1 MRSAVILLCRAATAA
16 AFTCALLAVTHSR
29 ATPSAL
35 SHITE
40 ARAHAAQC
48 RYDDAVSILEG
59 ALPGARQELAERPRE
74 LAFFMDDLAKAL
86 AGSGALDDAVARA
99 NEAVSLIRGAPNAL
113 AIERAVLEGNRG
125 AALMR
130 AGRFAE
136 ADAAL
141 EAAEL
146 TARSQ
151 GQPDR
156 LIAIH
161 LLQIE
166 LGRHRNDL
174 EEALTLS
181 SATLRAARN
190 LDPRYETMAL
200 DALIQHAE
208 TLRASGDVRGSIEAL
223 ASVPAPVRTKP
234 EVLTV
239 LAASYADR
247 LDLANAARL
256 LREAEAQSVA
266 YGDCQPLLGASIAVA
281 TGNLHLMR
289 READLARQAFLK
301 ALEAYDSRGWAT
313 PHRRAA
319 VLHGLATAARFDG
332 DYDASERYFTEA
344 RTLFSQAYGPHAVQT
359 ARATSEHAL
368 MRVDRRDGPGAE
380 LLARESLGV
389 LTTQTAGTDRDQ
401 ANAYAALGLAL
412 SAQGDAAR
420 ALAAFQNSNALF
432 SRSTGPNSIDLAPSL
447 IEIGQTRL
455 DMGDLD
461 GARRP
466 LADAVRAYRSAG
478 ALTTIAAARA
488 HALLA
493 RAEWGVGADE
503 AALVNS
509 AEAVA
514 IVNSRLAVRAHAL
527 SSDELR
533 ELRQARTI
541 LESELQM
548 TVGRPT
554 AATPERAFLA
564 AQLALTSRT
573 GVALVRAADRMGSD
587 TSLAQL
593 LAQRDEL
600 LTRWSAA
607 DVQLGGSLAEEAASP
622 LRRALFLDL
631 AQVQTDLRALDA
643 RIAAEHQDFARL
655 SSMRPLSLREA
666 QALLRPS
673 EAMIVFVLGQQQ
685 SWAIVVRQAGASAH
699 ELQISNDEASRL
711 VGEMRTGLEID
722 TWRSASRPT
731 PFRTQSAFALYEK
744 LFRIMEPELAGKT
757 RLLIVVD
764 RAVSALPFGA
774 LLRSAPA
781 AAPRTPNAYRALDW
795 LGGGERALVVL
806 PSVSTLPALRA
817 VAGRSRG
824 DRAFLGIGAAQFGP
838 QRAGGSRGLGVRPL
852 PSGVRR
858 EDNPIAAVSSLP
870 ETRIELRTIADAF
883 GAPDSDLL
891 LGADASETRLGALA
905 LSRYR
910 VIGFA
915 THAVLSGEW
924 QARAEPGLLLT
935 PPASTTSADDGYLG
949 ASEIA
954 RWRLDADVAL
964 LSACNTAG
972 SDGAPDGE
980 GFSGLARAFLLA
992 GARGVIGTHWRVDSE
1007 AALVFSTSAMDAYA
1021 RGIEM
1026 PEAQAQAI
1034 ARLRDHRGYVWS
1046 AHPAFWAPFV
1056 YVGL

>member
-1 MRSAVILLCRAATAA
+1 M
-16 AFTCALLAVTHSR
+16 
-29 ATPSAL
+29 
-35 SHITE
+35 
-40 ARAHAAQC
+40 
-48 RYDDAVSILEG
+48 
-59 ALPGARQELAERPRE
+59 
-74 LAFFMDDLAKAL
+74 AKAL
-86 AGSGALDDAVARA
+86 AGAGALGNAIVHA
-99 NEAVSLIRGAPNAL
+99 NEAVALIRGAPNAQP
-113 AIERAVLEGNRG
+113 IERAVLEGNQG

-136 ADAAL
+136 ADTAL
-141 EAAEL
+141 HAAEI
-146 TARSQ
+146 TARAQ

-166 LGRHRNDL
+166 LDRHRNNL
-174 EEALTLS
+174 APALALS
-181 SATLRAARN
+181 SEALRAARD
-190 LDPRYETMAL
+190 LDPRYQGLAL
-200 DALIQHAE
+200 DALIQRAE
-208 TLRASGDVRGSIEAL
+208 TLRASGDALGSIESL
-223 ASVPAPVRTKP
+223 VSLPAPVRTRP

-239 LAASYADR
+239 LAASHADR

-266 YGDCQPLLGASIAVA
+266 SGDCQPLLGASIAVA
-281 TGNLHLMR
+281 AGNIHLMR
-289 READLARQAFLK
+289 READLARQAFLR
-301 ALEAYDSRGWAT
+301 ALDAYDSREWAT

-332 DYDASERYFTEA
+332 DYDASERYFAEA
-344 RTLFSQAYGPHAVQT
+344 RALFSQSYGPNAVQT

-368 MRVDRRDGPGAE
+368 MRVDRGDGAGAA

-389 LTTQTAGTDRDQ
+389 LTAQNIGTDRDR

-412 SAQGDAAR
+412 SAQGAAAD

-432 SRSTGPNSIDLAPSL
+432 SRSTGAASVDLAPGL
-447 IEIGQTRL
+447 IEIGHSRL
-455 DMGDLD
+455 NMGDFD
-461 GARRP
+461 GARSP
-466 LADAVRAYRSAG
+466 LAEALRAYRSAG

-493 RAEWGVGADE
+493 RAEWGAGAHE

-527 SSDELR
+527 SSDEQR

-548 TVGRPT
+548 SIGRLT

-573 GVALVRAADRMGSD
+573 GVALVRAADRMGGD
-587 TSLAQL
+587 ASLAQL

-600 LTRWSAA
+600 LAQWSAA
-607 DVQLGGSLAEEAASP
+607 DVRLGGSLTDGDASP
-622 LRRALFLDL
+622 VRRALFLDL
-631 AQVQTDLRALDA
+631 AQVEADLRALDA
-643 RIAAEHQDFARL
+643 RIAAEHRDFARL

-673 EAMIVFVLGQQQ
+673 EAMIVFILGQHQ
-685 SWAIVVRQAGASAH
+685 SWAIVVRHAGASAH

-711 VGEMRTGLEID
+711 ISDMRTGLEID
-722 TWRSASRPT
+722 TWRSSSRPT

-744 LFRIMEPELAGKT
+744 LFRIIEPELAGKT

-781 AAPRTPNAYRALDW
+781 AAPRTPDAYRALDW
-795 LGGGERALVVL
+795 LGGGERALIVL
-806 PSVSTLPALRA
+806 PSVSALPALRA

-824 DRAFLGIGAAQFGP
+824 DRAFLGVGAAQFGP
-838 QRAGGSRGLGVRPL
+838 QRMGGSRGISVRPL

-870 ETRIELRTIADAF
+870 ETRTELRTIADAF
-883 GAPDSDLL
+883 GAPESDLL
-891 LGADASETRLGALA
+891 LGAEASETRLGALA

-972 SDGAPDGE
+972 PDGAPDGE

-992 GARGVIGTHWRVDSE
+992 GARGVVGTHWRLDSE
-1007 AALVFSTSAMDAYA
+1007 AALLFSTTAMDAYA
-1021 RGIEM
+1021 RGVEM